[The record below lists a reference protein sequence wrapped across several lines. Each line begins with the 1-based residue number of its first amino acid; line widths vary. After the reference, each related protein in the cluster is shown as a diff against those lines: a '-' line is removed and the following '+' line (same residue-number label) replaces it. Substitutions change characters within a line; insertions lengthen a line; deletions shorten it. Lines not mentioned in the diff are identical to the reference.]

1 MLFILF
7 AIIYFSSNESLIE
20 SITSKN
26 TTKVKL
32 QQANKLI
39 FTNQGSNQQVSSN
52 EIAAIS

>member
-26 TTKVKL
+26 TTKVQL